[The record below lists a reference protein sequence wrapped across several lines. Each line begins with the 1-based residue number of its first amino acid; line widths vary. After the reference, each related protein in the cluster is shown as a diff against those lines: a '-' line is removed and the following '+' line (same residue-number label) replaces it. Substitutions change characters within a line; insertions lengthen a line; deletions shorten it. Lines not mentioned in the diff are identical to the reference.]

1 MPMAVGDRKGRCAP
15 QSKRSLGASKLKL
28 YERAKIDRKLT
39 SATDYKVLIHLGQ
52 IANERGI
59 AHHRIEDI
67 AEAVG
72 RDRKYVGISIHRLQD
87 RGYIRCRGRYSK
99 KARNGE
105 GGQISNSYELC
116 FNLDRAADAAVY
128 EPRRA
133 AKAKVE
139 NGTPTKKKKPAQCGG
154 IAPRNEAKSPHPM
167 GRNRHPYSPYP
178 FPTSSLGEGVE
189 NATAPPAHEGR
200 SWSLGETL
208 NGSSGGNDSLHSGGS
223 GNGNGVKGETEKS
236 KSTNRL
242 LEAQSAFIKKSG
254 CGVDALRQ
262 IEVGER
268 ISFRPVEDQI
278 AFWQERAAQ

>member
-1 MPMAVGDRKGRCAP
+1 MAVGDRKGRCAP

-99 KARNGE
+99 KARDGE

-116 FNLDRAADAAVY
+116 FNIGLAVEAAVY

-133 AKAKVE
+133 AKAKVK
-139 NGTPTKKKKPAQCGG
+139 NGTPAKKKKPAQCGG

-167 GRNRHPYSPYP
+167 GRNRHPYSPYS
-178 FPTSSLGEGVE
+178 FPTSSLVEGVE
-189 NATAPPAHEGR
+189 NAPPPPPPPHEGR
-200 SWSLGETL
+200 SRSLRETL
-208 NGSSGGNDSLHSGGS
+208 NGSSGGNDSLHSGNRD
-223 GNGNGVKGETEKS
+223 GNGLNGETEKS
-236 KSTNRL
+236 KNTKRL
-242 LEAQSAFIKKSG
+242 LEAQTAFMKKVG
-254 CGVDALRQ
+254 CGADELRK
-262 IEVGER
+262 IEVWER
-268 ISFRPVEDQI
+268 VSSRPVEAQI
-278 AFWQERAAQ
+278 AFWQERPGP